1 MDLNK
6 RIYSTFKDRI
16 LRGKQQYDTNLWNE
30 EEVTL
35 MRNKFSEGID
45 TIELAKIL
53 HKTHPSIEKK
63 LITID
68 LIDCSLHKTM
78 PEML

>member
-1 MDLNK
+1 LNLNK
-6 RIYSTFKDRI
+6 RIYSSSEDGI
-16 LRGKQQYDTNLWNE
+16 SIDKQNDASLWNE

-45 TIELAKIL
+45 TIELANIL
-53 HKTHPSIEKK
+53 RKNQTSIEKE
-63 LITID
+63 LITLG
-68 LIDCSLHKTM
+68 LIDCSLHKAM

>member
-1 MDLNK
+1 MNLNE
-6 RIYSTFKDRI
+6 RIYSSSNDGI
-16 LRGKQQYDTNLWNE
+16 SSDKQQNDTNLWNE

-45 TIELAKIL
+45 TIELAKIIR
-53 HKTHPSIEKK
+53 KNQTSIEKK
-63 LITID
+63 LITLS
-68 LIDCSLHKTM
+68 LIDCPLHTKM